1 MELKI
6 GKSHHA
12 RKELFARG
20 LRQGYLTVDEIEQAL
35 PAGTLTPSERWLLY
49 FSLRA
54 AEVEIR
60 GQPPAEAEPPQHPE
74 QVEHAEAQPPTEQ
87 EEEHPEPPGEAHPH

>member
-1 MELKI
+1 VELKI

-12 RKELFARG
+12 RKDLFAKG
-20 LRQGYLTVDEIEQAL
+20 LRQGYLTVDEIEAAL
-35 PAGTLTPSERWLLY
+35 PSGTLTPSERWLLY

-60 GQPPAEAEPPQHPE
+60 GQPPAEAEPPQEASADEHATDAEHPE
-74 QVEHAEAQPPTEQ
+74 Q
-87 EEEHPEPPGEAHPH
+87 PPGEAHPH